1 MSLTNPGMEESGLAP
16 PNKKAVAAENGS
28 RVMIGRFAQDL
39 RQRFVLM
46 KAGAKR
52 LAMAAALALLPVC
65 GFAKDSTE
73 TAGDILAY
81 LMPATTHGA
90 TFYLHDEEGRWQF
103 SKAFVSSFAVTLGLK
118 YSIDKERPDGSD
130 NHSFPS
136 GHSTVA
142 FQSAHFIGKR
152 YGWHYGVPAYAA
164 AAFVGYSRVHAK
176 KHFNSDVLAG
186 AAIGIAGSEY
196 FASRWE
202 GLAVTPVTAGR
213 GFMVSVSRSF

>member
-1 MSLTNPGMEESGLAP
+1 MIELLTSIRYKRHRIAQHLTARILRM
-16 PNKKAVAAENGS
+16 
-28 RVMIGRFAQDL
+28 RVF
-39 RQRFVLM
+39 
-46 KAGAKR
+46 AKR
-52 LAMAAALALLPVC
+52 LVVAGVLALLPVC

-81 LMPATTHGA
+81 LMPATTYGA

-136 GHSTVA
+136 GHSTGA
-142 FQSAHFIGKR
+142 FQSAHFISKR
-152 YGWHYGVPAYAA
+152 YGWSYGLPAYLG

-176 KHFNSDVLAG
+176 KHYNSDVLAG

-196 FASRWE
+196 FTTRWE
-202 GLAVTPVTAGR
+202 GVAVAPVTAGR
-213 GFMVSVSRSF
+213 GLMVSVSKSF